1 MSPSSFLK
9 KFRSEEA
16 TKNNIISVQT
26 KKRRLSNPPV
36 PPVPAPPQYVPGCRY
51 NSSQENEAVCR
62 INDNFILIY
71 QGYYLRRPDL
81 VNGDNFSSMVEIED
95 QTGLVFKKRVDGT
108 NATKLFGK
116 APPLSRRNDEVSL
129 QAAPSASDIV
139 ASAISDLK
147 NRISMQSRSKV

>member
-1 MSPSSFLK
+1 MSPSSLLN
-9 KFRSEEA
+9 KFRAEEA

-26 KKRRLSNPPV
+26 KKRRLSV

-62 INDNFILIY
+62 INDNFILTY

-95 QTGLVFKKRVDGT
+95 QTGLVFEKRVDGT
-108 NATKLFGK
+108 NETKLFGK
-116 APPLSRRNDEVSL
+116 APPLSRRNEEVSL
-129 QAAPSASDIV
+129 QAAPLASDIV
-139 ASAISDLK
+139 ASAIFDLK
-147 NRISMQSRSKV
+147 NRISMQRTLKV